1 MKCLVLGSSGQI
13 GDPLC
18 NYLEKQG
25 HEAIRFDIVDG
36 WHYDLRTYR
45 NELLES
51 KIKEAD
57 FVYFLAFDV
66 GGSRYLAKYQHTFEF
81 LHNNI
86 QIMQNTF
93 EYLEMYKKKFI
104 FASSQ
109 MSSMSWSP
117 YGVAKA
123 VGERYTKALD
133 GLVVKFW
140 NVYGPEKDLEKAHV
154 ITDFI
159 LKAKNDKVI
168 DMLSDGTEVRQ
179 FLHADDCS
187 KCMLILSQ
195 EYDNIDK
202 NREFHITSFEWVT
215 ILEIAEIIASKFE
228 GTKIIPA
235 KQKDMLQKDTRN
247 EADQYVLNF
256 WKPETTLEKG
266 IESVI
271 SSLEDSSGNL
281 S

>member
-195 EYDNIDK
+195 EYDNID
-202 NREFHITSFEWVT
+202 
-215 ILEIAEIIASKFE
+215 
-228 GTKIIPA
+228 
-235 KQKDMLQKDTRN
+235 
-247 EADQYVLNF
+247 
-256 WKPETTLEKG
+256 
-266 IESVI
+266 
-271 SSLEDSSGNL
+271 
-281 S
+281 